1 MKQLCILGDSVMKG
15 IIYRSGAGMHS
26 YTLCDDGTFGPLTE
40 RGISVINRSRM
51 GATVRYCG
59 DRLDRLLPDTS
70 DGRFAVLF
78 EYGGNDS
85 DHDWRA
91 VSECPEGEH
100 RPVTGPEEFVAVYKR
115 NIERA
120 KEAGAAVALTNLVPI
135 DPDLYFRHIARG
147 LSAGNI
153 LSWLG
158 NVGMLYRFHEYYNG
172 NPARRSRER
181 LPAHRHPESVPSLAR
196 LPLAHLRR
204 RHPPEREGTQAHTRD
219 PGGELREYVL
229 RTRRGISNSMN
240 QT

>member
-172 NPARRSRER
+172 LVERIAAESGCPLIDIRSPFLLSHDYRSLISDDGIHPSEKGHRLIRET
-181 LPAHRHPESVPSLAR
+181 LAENAGSMFFG
-196 LPLAHLRR
+196 LG
-204 RHPPEREGTQAHTRD
+204 EGSA
-219 PGGELREYVL
+219 
-229 RTRRGISNSMN
+229 IA
-240 QT
+240 

>member
-1 MKQLCILGDSVMKG
+1 MKQLFILGDSVMKG

-120 KEAGAAVALTNLVPI
+120 REAGAAVALTNLVPI
-135 DPDLYFRHIARG
+135 DPDLYFKHIVRG
-147 LSAGNI
+147 NSADSI

-172 NPARRSRER
+172 LVERVATESGCPLIDIRSPFLLSHDYRSLISDDGIHPSEKGHRLIRET
-181 LPAHRHPESVPSLAR
+181 LAENAGSMFFG
-196 LPLAHLRR
+196 LG
-204 RHPPEREGTQAHTRD
+204 EGSA
-219 PGGELREYVL
+219 
-229 RTRRGISNSMN
+229 IA
-240 QT
+240 